1 MELAKRIRIIRVV
14 NGYSQDYVAEK
25 IGISQSAYSRIE
37 RNAGSSSFYT
47 LQKVASALNVS
58 LLFLV
63 DIENEKFIETK

>member
-1 MELAKRIRIIRVV
+1 MELAKRIRIIREV

-37 RNAGSSSFYT
+37 RKAGSSSFYT

-58 LLFLV
+58 LMFLV

>member
-1 MELAKRIRIIRVV
+1 MELAKRIRIIREV
-14 NGYSQDYVAEK
+14 NGYSQDYMAEK

-37 RNAGSSSFYT
+37 RKAGSSSFYT

-58 LLFLV
+58 LMFLV

>member
-1 MELAKRIRIIRVV
+1 MELAKRIRIIREV

-37 RNAGSSSFYT
+37 RKAGSSSFYT

>member
-1 MELAKRIRIIRVV
+1 MELSKRIRIIREV

-37 RNAGSSSFYT
+37 RKAGSSSFYT